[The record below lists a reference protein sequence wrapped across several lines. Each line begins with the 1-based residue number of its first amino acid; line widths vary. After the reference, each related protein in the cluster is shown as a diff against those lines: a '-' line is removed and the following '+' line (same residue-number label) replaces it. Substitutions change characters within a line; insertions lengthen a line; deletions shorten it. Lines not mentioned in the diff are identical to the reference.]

1 MKRYMKFL
9 MLTGLSAM
17 LLASAAC
24 YDIGETPSAV
34 VEIKTPAAAVSEE
47 ETVHVDA
54 TPMQEDALP
63 AVPETEVPTPEP
75 TPEPPRTPAPT
86 REPMEGDVSTDRFP
100 SEDTGRDAD
109 WSYQSDELRV
119 AIKRVEDE
127 DDQIVY
133 YVADIWVR
141 NINSFR
147 TELANGKYNSGREDP
162 EEFANRINAVFG
174 ISGTMN
180 SGLVVHNGT
189 KYRGVDSSNISFRS
203 GIAIVYRDG
212 SVKMINRAKHQSFN
226 YNNENKQNGGILHA
240 LQFGPILVQ
249 NGEIP
254 TGLKQRERH
263 PRIIFGYC
271 EPGHYICVAVDGR
284 TKKSVGMT
292 EQEMAEL
299 MLSLGCTDAMNL
311 DGGNSAVMLFMGK
324 TINVPSGTDR
334 DGDGVAGRNIVDML
348 AFAEFDADGNAPS
361 LSTVKAD
368 KIWESEP

>member
-1 MKRYMKFL
+1 MKRYMKFM

-24 YDIGETPSAV
+24 YDAGDTPTAIVETV
-34 VEIKTPAAAVSEE
+34 TPAAASEE

-54 TPMQEDALP
+54 TPVQEDALP
-63 AVPETEVPTPEP
+63 AVPETEPPTPEP
-75 TPEPPRTPAPT
+75 TPEPPKTPAPT
-86 REPMEGDVSTDRFP
+86 REPIEGDVSTDRFP
-100 SEDTGRDAD
+100 NEDTGADAD

-119 AIKRVEDE
+119 AIRRVENE

-133 YVADIWVR
+133 YVADVWVR

-147 TELANGKYNSGREDP
+147 TELANGKYSSGREDP
-162 EEFANRINAVFG
+162 EKFANRINAVFG

-189 KYRGVDSSNISFRS
+189 KYRGADNSTGNTFRS
-203 GIAIVYRDG
+203 GILIVYRDG
-212 SVKMINRAKHQSFN
+212 SVKTINRNKHQSLN

-254 TGLKQRERH
+254 SGLKQRERH

-284 TKKSVGMT
+284 TKTSIGMT

-299 MLSLGCTDAMNL
+299 MLSLGCTEAMNL
-311 DGGNSAVMLFMGK
+311 DGGNSAVMLFMGE

-361 LSTVKAD
+361 LSSVHAD
-368 KIWESEP
+368 KFLRSEP